1 METKTALKWVVA
13 LLVGVGVIVLG
24 FRFAAW
30 LLTTFFILNCL
41 VLIIVVLLQSGK
53 AADLAGAFGGA
64 GSQTAFGP
72 RGAANVLSKAT
83 TWCAV
88 MFMVCAFAMVLRTD
102 KAVGAGSSILER
114 VSKPAPKP
122 APTTPPSA
130 PATTPAT
137 TPAPSPSTSQP
148 NTKPASQPPAASQP
162 PRSRRRRSRKN
173 PNWFEIAFS
182 NRSFDTLR
190 HCLYD
195 VTQRGR
201 GGTGR
206 RTSLRC

>member
-1 METKTALKWVVA
+1 MDTKIFVKWGVA
-13 LLVGVGVIVLG
+13 LLIGVGIVVIG
-24 FRFAAW
+24 FRFAGW
-30 LLTTFFILNCL
+30 LLSGFFILNCL

-88 MFMVCAFAMVLRTD
+88 MFMLCAMAMVLRTD
-102 KAVGAGSSILER
+102 RAVGQGSSILEK

-122 APTTPPSA
+122 VPGTPGSR

-137 TPAPSPSTSQP
+137 TPATAPSAPQSNSQP
-148 NTKPASQPPAASQP
+148 VSQPPAASQP
-162 PRSRRRRSRKN
+162 APAQPKK
-173 PNWFEIAFS
+173 P
-182 NRSFDTLR
+182 
-190 HCLYD
+190 
-195 VTQRGR
+195 
-201 GGTGR
+201 
-206 RTSLRC
+206 